1 MNNFPMMLLVKLN
14 HITTSQTPTTAP
26 KGSFL
31 LQHFFQQQF
40 RLYAA
45 SPAQRQHT
53 GLHRA
58 FGFHPAAIQQK
69 NIIQQGE
76 ARIVLITIQND
87 NFKWLIFSID
97 FFEELGVI
105 I

>member
-1 MNNFPMMLLVKLN
+1 LQPETCIGFSDLHPIPSTLYRF
-14 HITTSQTPTTAP
+14 
-26 KGSFL
+26 KGGFL
-31 LQHFFQQQF
+31 LHHFFQQQF

-58 FGFHPAAIQQK
+58 FRFHPAAIQQK
-69 NIIQQGE
+69 NTIQQGE
-76 ARIVLITIQND
+76 ARIVLIAIQND